1 MKVRNTMIYEKIAAL
16 IAEKIDCSVDE
27 IKPETKFADLGIDS
41 LDLAELV
48 MNLEDEFGITLEMSS
63 EIADVATLVAKIEEL
78 VGNKNA

>member
-1 MKVRNTMIYEKIAAL
+1 MIYEKIAAL
-16 IAEKIDCSVDE
+16 IAEKIDCPVDE
-27 IKPETKFADLGIDS
+27 VKPETKFADLGIDS

-63 EIADVATLVAKIEEL
+63 EISDVATLVTKIEEL